1 MTKINKLIT
10 SLIMVISVML
20 IFCSCNKSNT
30 QEQKLEDVLYRL
42 DSSITQE
49 QLIDLM
55 RSEPN
60 SSDNDSLK
68 YINKSVWNVSSND
81 VTFKFKNNHLDSIF
95 LYFHDT
101 DLIDAELVYT
111 DLQIQYG
118 ESELKAL
125 DNGLKMTYWIIND
138 NKDTVSYSRNEDG
151 SVLGVTFIFK

>member
-1 MTKINKLIT
+1 MTHIYKLIT
-10 SLIMVISVML
+10 SFIVFISVIL
-20 IFCSCNKSNT
+20 LFCSCNKSNT
-30 QEQKLEDVLYRL
+30 TKPKLEDALYRL

-60 SSDNDSLK
+60 SSDNDSLE
-68 YINKSVWNVSSND
+68 YMNKLVWNISSNAI
-81 VTFKFKNNHLDSIF
+81 TFNFQNNHLKSIF
-95 LYFHDT
+95 MYLYDT